1 MKKLIAALGLAST
14 VLIVGCNN
22 NKTQKLMIMLRLL
35 VQPPIRLLLAQ
46 LQQTLLWI

>member
-22 NKTQKLMIMLRLL
+22 NKT
-35 VQPPIRLLLAQ
+35 PEADDHAA
-46 LQQTLLWI
+46 TAGTTTD